1 MGRAGLHLKRSDHR
15 KHGADLGS
23 APGMPVCAS
32 WAASPALL
40 PTELRLGLQPLQS
53 GCCVLS
59 SPSSGLPNQKVS
71 RYTMGL
77 WMPWRSKQSL

>member
-40 PTELRLGLQPLQS
+40 PTDLRLGLQPLQW
-53 GCCVLS
+53 L
-59 SPSSGLPNQKVS
+59 L
-71 RYTMGL
+71 
-77 WMPWRSKQSL
+77 RSFKPQLRTAKPEGFQVHHGPLDAVEI